1 MKKLNLYLT
10 FLVLLAAFFNA
21 CGVKK
26 ANSYDR
32 FGGGFSRNKPINS
45 SVVKLSEKI
54 PELNE
59 EKYSEVKK
67 ANLDNKVGFSAKQ
80 PYGIKNIV
88 NDLSEGKSA
97 EINKDKIDFIKNES
111 NINSAKTEKDK
122 PKIMKLAKKLLYIS
136 IAILLLGIL
145 LMAIFGFALEG
156 VSAAGDL
163 GAVLFALGFLF
174 LIISLLMFIIGGIK
188 MLLTPNSSKINPD
201 VPFTK

>member
-1 MKKLNLYLT
+1 MKKLNLYLA

-45 SVVKLSEKI
+45 SVVKLSETI

-59 EKYSEVKK
+59 KKYSELKNN
-67 ANLDNKVGFSAKQ
+67 NLDNKVGYTAKQ

-88 NDLSEGKSA
+88 NDISEVKAA
-97 EINKDKIDFIKNES
+97 EKIKDQIAPIKNES

-136 IAILLLGIL
+136 IALLLLGL
-145 LMAIFGFALEG
+145 MLMAIFGFALEG
-156 VSAAGDL
+156 VSAPGDL
-163 GAVLFALGFLF
+163 GAVLFALGFMF

-188 MLLTPNSSKINPD
+188 MLLTPIPPK
-201 VPFTK
+201 

>member
-45 SVVKLSEKI
+45 YIVKLSETI

-59 EKYSEVKK
+59 KKYSELKNN
-67 ANLDNKVGFSAKQ
+67 NLDNKVGYTAKQ

-88 NDLSEGKSA
+88 NDISEVKAA
-97 EINKDKIDFIKNES
+97 EKIKDQIAPIKNES

-136 IAILLLGIL
+136 IAVLLLGL
-145 LMAIFGFALEG
+145 MLMAIFGFALEG
-156 VSAAGDL
+156 VSAPGDL
-163 GAVLFALGFLF
+163 GAVLFALGFMF

-188 MLLTPNSSKINPD
+188 MLLTPIPPK
-201 VPFTK
+201 

>member
-45 SVVKLSEKI
+45 SVVKLSETI

-59 EKYSEVKK
+59 KKYSELKNN
-67 ANLDNKVGFSAKQ
+67 NLDNKVGYTAKQ

-88 NDLSEGKSA
+88 NDISEVKAA
-97 EINKDKIDFIKNES
+97 EKIKDQIAPIKNES

-136 IAILLLGIL
+136 IAVLLLGL
-145 LMAIFGFALEG
+145 MLMAIFGFALEG
-156 VSAAGDL
+156 VSAPGDL
-163 GAVLFALGFLF
+163 GAVLFALGFMF

-188 MLLTPNSSKINPD
+188 MLLTPIPPK
-201 VPFTK
+201 

>member
-1 MKKLNLYLT
+1 MKKLNLYLA

-45 SVVKLSEKI
+45 SVVKLSETI

-59 EKYSEVKK
+59 KKYSELKNN
-67 ANLDNKVGFSAKQ
+67 NLDNKVGYTAKQ

-88 NDLSEGKSA
+88 NDISEVKAA
-97 EINKDKIDFIKNES
+97 EKIKDQIAPIKNES

-136 IAILLLGIL
+136 IAVLLLGL
-145 LMAIFGFALEG
+145 MLMAIFGFALEG

-174 LIISLLMFIIGGIK
+174 LIISLLMFIIGVIK